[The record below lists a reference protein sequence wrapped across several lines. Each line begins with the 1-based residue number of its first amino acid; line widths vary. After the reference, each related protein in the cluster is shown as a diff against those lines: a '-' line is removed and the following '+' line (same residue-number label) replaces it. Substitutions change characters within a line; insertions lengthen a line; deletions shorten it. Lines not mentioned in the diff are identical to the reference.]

1 MNSPALR
8 HDYVEASGLRH
19 HLAVWDGGGD
29 TTVLFLH
36 GYLDAAFN
44 WTFLVEALAAPH
56 DLHLVALDWRGHGD
70 SEWVPPGGYYHF
82 PDYVRDLEQ
91 IAAHVRRRRL
101 IVVAHSMGAMVATLW
116 LGARPDAA
124 DGLVLLEGL
133 GPPELPMDKYPERFA
148 LWLDQTAP
156 FDPDRFQRPMADIE
170 HVIGRLRR
178 ANPRLEPAMAARLA
192 EGVSIRGEDG
202 RYRWKY
208 DPLHRTRSPHPLLRA
223 VARPFL
229 DRINVPVAWI
239 GGAESPW
246 LGAVVD
252 DWLSSRPE
260 IRRIVLSGA
269 GHMVQNDVPE
279 ALARELIGFIE
290 LTMNGP

>member
-1 MNSPALR
+1 MTPAALR
-8 HDYVEASGLRH
+8 HEYVEASGLQH

-44 WTFLVEALAAPH
+44 WSFLIEALQPS
-56 DLHLVALDWRGHGD
+56 DLHCVALDWRGHGD
-70 SEWVPPGGYYHF
+70 SDWVPAGGYYHF

-91 IAAHVRRRRL
+91 VAAKVRRTRL

-133 GPPELPMDKYPERFA
+133 GPPNTPVDKYPDRFA

-156 FDPDRFQRPMADIE
+156 FDPARFERPMDNME
-170 HVIGRLRR
+170 HVVKRLRR
-178 ANPRLEPAMAARLA
+178 ANPRLSLAMAQRLA
-192 EGVSIRGEDG
+192 PEVSTLGEDG

-208 DPLHRTRSPHPLLRA
+208 DPLHRTRSPHPLLREI
-223 VARPFL
+223 ARSFL
-229 DRINVPVAWI
+229 DRITAPTVWI

-246 LGAVVD
+246 LGPVID
-252 DWLSSRPE
+252 DWFASRPN
-260 IRRIVLSGA
+260 IPRIELPEA
-269 GHMVQNDVPE
+269 GHMVQNDVPDL
-279 ALARELIGFIE
+279 LADELLSFISRNLRGF
-290 LTMNGP
+290 